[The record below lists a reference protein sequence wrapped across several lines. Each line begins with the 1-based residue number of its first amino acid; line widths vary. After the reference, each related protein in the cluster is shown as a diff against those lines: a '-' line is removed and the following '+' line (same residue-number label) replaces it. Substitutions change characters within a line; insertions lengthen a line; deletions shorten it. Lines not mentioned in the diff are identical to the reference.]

1 MTEGERLC
9 YSISEVCQ
17 MTGLKPH
24 VLRYWET
31 AFPMLKP
38 GKNQAGN
45 RIYRPRDV
53 ELIKLIK
60 KLLYDERFTVD
71 GARQKLE
78 DMKNGTSQM
87 ELELENKTSSS
98 GVLVELCEELQDIIR
113 ILGSD
118 PMAVDDSESTR

>member
-1 MTEGERLC
+1 MTEGERLY

-53 ELIKLIK
+53 QLIKLIK

-71 GARQKLE
+71 GARQKLD

-87 ELELENKTSSS
+87 EFELESKTSSS
-98 GVLVELCEELQDIIR
+98 GVLTELCEELQDIIR

-118 PMAVDDSESTR
+118 PMAVDDPESTV

>member
-1 MTEGERLC
+1 MTEGERLY

-53 ELIKLIK
+53 QLIKLIK

-71 GARQKLE
+71 GARQKLDE
-78 DMKNGTSQM
+78 MKNGTSQM
-87 ELELENKTSSS
+87 EFELESKTSSS
-98 GVLVELCEELQDIIR
+98 GVLTELCEELQDIIR

-118 PMAVDDSESTR
+118 PMAVDDPESTV